1 VPFAVHALGGLD
13 VLVNNAGI
21 SGPTAPVEEIN
32 PDDWEKVMQI
42 DLNGTF
48 NVTRLAI
55 PSLKKSTAGVIINSR
70 QSRGGLVTQ
79 TAVRIR
85 PRNGA

>member
-1 VPFAVHALGGLD
+1 MDIHSD
-13 VLVNNAGI
+13 KSQQRI
-21 SGPTAPVEEIN
+21 EEIN

-55 PSLKKSTAGVIINSR
+55 PNLKKSALQAGIYN
-70 QSRGGLVTQ
+70 
-79 TAVRIR
+79 
-85 PRNGA
+85 